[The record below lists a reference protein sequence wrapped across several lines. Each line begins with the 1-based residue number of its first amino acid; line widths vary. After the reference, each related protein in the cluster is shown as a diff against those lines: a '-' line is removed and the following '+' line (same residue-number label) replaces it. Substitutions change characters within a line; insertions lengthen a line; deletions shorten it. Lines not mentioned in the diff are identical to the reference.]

1 MTQQIA
7 VIDLTGDEPVITYV
21 NQIVRPPRRPLGE
34 ISTVLA
40 DQAVNTDTTIHRR
53 RNRRRSST
61 AEVDK
66 ENMPQPQ
73 EGRGHSASSNPWI
86 QHVKDFA
93 KEKGI
98 TYWEALKSPQCKSS
112 YQKSQGGKGI
122 LDDIKRA
129 GHTVGDAFKIGKH
142 NPFDAGYKFGHDT
155 LGPAIFGKKR

>member
-21 NQIVRPPRRPLGE
+21 NQIIRPPRRPLGE

-40 DQAVNTDTTIHRR
+40 DQAVNTDTTINRR
-53 RNRRRSST
+53 RNRRRTST

-129 GHTVGDAFKIGKH
+129 GHTVGDSFKIGKH

-155 LGPAIFGKKR
+155 LGPAIFGKKK